1 MNAKDGNVRMSTKAE
16 WFARLMEDPEDAMKS
31 EKIWC
36 FEGLP
41 PEVEWEEF
49 PDGAIGYYRPEYAAE
64 WKRHICMDGTWEGW
78 FETKCT
84 SELSKQV

>member
-1 MNAKDGNVRMSTKAE
+1 MQCGLKTIV
-16 WFARLMEDPEDAMKS
+16 
-31 EKIWC
+31 

-64 WKRHICMDGTWEGW
+64 WKKVLGKDGKWAGLKMEMAM
-78 FETKCT
+78 
-84 SELSKQV
+84 ELPK